1 MRSLSHSEKTHML
14 MAFIG
19 NSIFGFSFLFSK
31 LAMNVAEPFVLLAVR
46 FLVAFLLMTLLKQLR
61 LVPCNLKGK
70 NIRPLLILGLLQP
83 VIYFIGESYG
93 IKYTSSS
100 FAGILIALIPIV
112 GLGFGALFLKEKPTV
127 SQILFSVLSVA
138 GVIVMT
144 AMDGMGAFQW
154 KGFLFL
160 LGAVVSGA
168 LFTIQSRS
176 TAEQFTSFERTY
188 VMFGVGTAAFV
199 LIALIQGGANAQ
211 MWIVP
216 LTNGGFWISILYLAC
231 VSSVGA
237 FLLLNKAL
245 DVLDVARSLVFANV
259 TTVISVLAGIVFLKE
274 HFSAVQ
280 AIGIIMVLIGV
291 YGVNRSAKS

>member
-14 MAFIG
+14 MALIG

-61 LVPCNLKGK
+61 LVPCDLKGK
-70 NIRPLLILGLLQP
+70 DIRPLLILGLLQP

-144 AMDGMGAFQW
+144 AMDGMGTFQW

-199 LIALIQGGANAQ
+199 LMALIQGGTNAQ
-211 MWIVP
+211 MWITP